1 MHYRYEEFSQCFPL
15 LCEEDPQNAAA
26 VFDDIRRY
34 MVQMME
40 VHMTGPFLARPLI
53 RLQFFSKSAK
63 PSSVNTRQ
71 T

>member
-40 VHMTGPFLARPLI
+40 VHMTGPF
-53 RLQFFSKSAK
+53 
-63 PSSVNTRQ
+63 
-71 T
+71 